1 MRARKATP
9 LLLDRSGRYPEA
21 MRPIAAAVL
30 CVMLAVLPAP
40 GAGAQAGSAPAIL
53 AGSFVSTGGVEAGRA
68 RVLAA
73 LEPQIVLLPYFVQ
86 GLVRDG
92 IHERLGIPQRISIAL
107 PSDPTGEVRVTYEGE
122 RTVTIAAPI
131 GGSTVTS
138 ADGHEVPVSHRL
150 NAGWLEQHF
159 VGENGTLTVL
169 LSTEPDGRTL
179 HADGTMRGE
188 RLSAP
193 VPVRLD
199 YVRE

>member
-1 MRARKATP
+1 MRSA
-9 LLLDRSGRYPEA
+9 SV
-21 MRPIAAAVL
+21 AALVVVL
-30 CVMLAVLPAP
+30 ACLPMP
-40 GAGAQAGSAPAIL
+40 GGAQTGAVPLIL
-53 AGSFVSTGGVEAGRA
+53 GGSFVSSDGVAAGRA

-73 LEPQIVLLPYFVQ
+73 LEPQIALLPYFVQ
-86 GLVRDG
+86 GLVRG
-92 IHERLGIPQRISIAL
+92 RIEERLGLPRRITVVV
-107 PSDPTGEVRVTYEGE
+107 PTDPAGEVRVTYEGE

-131 GGSTVTS
+131 GGSTTVTS
-138 ADGHEVPVSHRL
+138 AEGREVPVSHRL

-188 RLSAP
+188 RLAAP